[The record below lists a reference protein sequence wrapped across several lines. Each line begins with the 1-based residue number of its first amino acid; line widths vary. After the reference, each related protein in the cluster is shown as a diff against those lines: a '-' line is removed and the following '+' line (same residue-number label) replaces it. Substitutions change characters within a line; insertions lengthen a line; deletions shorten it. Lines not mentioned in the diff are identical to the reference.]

1 MEKKYW
7 KGVEELRND
16 AEFVRLKNNE
26 FFEHLP
32 VDEVIGKKAESTEN
46 TSRRDFL
53 KFLGFGMA
61 AATLAACETPVK
73 KSIPYLVK
81 PEEIIPGIPNYY
93 ASTFFDGHDYASI
106 LVKTRE
112 GRPIKIDGNNLSSIT
127 GHATHS
133 RVQASVLGL
142 YDTARLG
149 GPSKKGA
156 DAKWD
161 DVDKDIVAALDTA
174 VKNNGKIR
182 VLTSTVISPST
193 KALFAEFAAKYPGTE
208 LVMWDALSFSG
219 SIKANELSFGK
230 AAIPTYNF
238 DKAETIVGFDADFL
252 ANWVNPT
259 ENARQYAANRKLFGK
274 KTMSRHY
281 QFEGTLSVTGSNAD
295 HRYKVR
301 PSEHGSAVVS
311 LYNKLASMA
320 GTGAAGNAKSGA
332 DAGIAKAAA
341 DLWKNRGK
349 SLVVSGSNDVNVQLV
364 VNAINNLLGN
374 YGNTIHIDRH
384 SNLRQ
389 GDDAKMSQLISDMN
403 AGNVEVLLIHNVN
416 PAYSYP
422 DSNAFT
428 QAIAKV
434 KTVVSF
440 AGSMDETAALAG
452 FVCPDHHYLESW
464 NDAEPVAGVYSLTQ
478 PTIKNLYNTRQM
490 QLSLIKWAG
499 LAYEDFHAYL
509 KAFWTTN
516 MYAKQTGITSAEAFF
531 TKALQDG
538 VFELA
543 STSTAAAF
551 AGDVAAAASAAT
563 AGKSEGVDVVL
574 YEKTGLGNGLQA
586 NNPWLHELP
595 DPISK
600 VTWDNYVAM
609 SPSMAAT
616 LGLKQENVV
625 EVTVG
630 NKKIK
635 GPVYLQPGVAENT
648 VAIAVGYGRVK
659 AGKTA
664 DNLGFNAYQL
674 AAVKGGSIHYYAT
687 GASVN
692 KTVEDDH
699 KLASTQTHHT
709 LMGRNIVKETNLDQ
723 YINDPRSG
731 NPELKLHTYKG
742 KEKPKDI
749 DLWASEKNPG
759 HEKPNHFWGMSID
772 LNSCIGCGSC
782 VIACQVENNVP
793 VVGKDE
799 VMMSREMH
807 WIRIDRYYSSDTTKK
822 SAKEDGI
829 GTLKMYGM
837 MEVPA
842 EEPEVVFQPMLCQHC
857 NHAPCETVCPVAATT
872 HSQEGLNMMAYNRC
886 VGTRYCANNCP
897 YKVRRFNWFKYF
909 DNPQFDFNMNDELG
923 KMVLNPDV
931 IVRSRGV
938 MEKCSFCVQKIQY
951 GKLEAK
957 KAGRR
962 PKDGEITTACAQSCP
977 THAITFGDYN
987 DPNSRLSAE
996 AKDERAYHVLEELN
1010 VQPSIYYQT
1019 KVRNKDAG
1027 NKA

>member
-32 VDEVIGKKAESTEN
+32 VDEVIGKKAESTDT

-61 AATLAACETPVK
+61 AATLAACESPVK

-93 ASTFFDGHDYASI
+93 ASTFFDGHDYASV

-112 GRPIKIDGNNLSSIT
+112 GRPIKIDGNNLSSINKGT
-127 GHATHS
+127 THA

-142 YDTARLG
+142 YDTARIS
-149 GPSKKGA
+149 GPRKKGA

-161 DVDKDIVAALDTA
+161 EVDKDITAALETA
-174 VKNNGKIR
+174 VKNGGKIR
-182 VLTSTVISPST
+182 ILTSTVISPAT

-208 LVMWDALSFSG
+208 VVTYDALSFAG
-219 SIKANELSFGK
+219 TLKANELSFGK
-230 AAIPTYNF
+230 AALPTYNF

-252 ANWVNPT
+252 ANWVNST
-259 ENARQYAANRKLFGK
+259 ENARQYAVTRKLFGK
-274 KTMSRHY
+274 KSMSRHY
-281 QFEGTLSVTGSNAD
+281 QFEGTMTVTGSNAD
-295 HRYKVR
+295 HRYRVR
-301 PSEHGSAVVS
+301 PSEQGAAVVS
-311 LYNKLASMA
+311 LYNKLAAMA
-320 GTGAAGNAKSGA
+320 GVASAGNAKTGA
-332 DAGIAKAAA
+332 DEGIAKAAR

-349 SLVVSGSNDVNVQLV
+349 SVVVSGSNDVNVQVV

-384 SNLRQ
+384 SNIRQ
-389 GDDAKMSQLISDMN
+389 GDDTKMAQLMADMN
-403 AGNVEVLLIHNVN
+403 SGTVEVLMIHNSN
-416 PAYSYP
+416 PVYSYP
-422 DSNAFT
+422 DGDAF
-428 QAIAKV
+428 AKALAKV

-440 AGSMDETAALAG
+440 AGSMDETSSLAG
-452 FVCPDHHYLESW
+452 YVCPDHHYLESW

-490 QLSLIKWAG
+490 QHSLIKWAG
-499 LAYEDFHAYL
+499 IAHEDFHSYL
-509 KAFWTTN
+509 KAFWTSN
-516 MYAKQTGITSAEAFF
+516 MYPKQTGITSAEAFF
-531 TKALQDG
+531 TKSLQEG
-538 VFELA
+538 VVELA
-543 STSTAAAF
+543 AAPAPATF
-551 AGDVAAAASAAT
+551 AGDVAAAAAA
-563 AGKSEGVDVVL
+563 AAAVKPEGIDVVI
-574 YEKTGLGNGLQA
+574 YEKTGLGNGSMA

-600 VTWDNYVAM
+600 VCWDNYVAM
-609 SPSMAAT
+609 SPAMAES

-625 EVTVG
+625 ELVVG
-630 NKKIK
+630 NKSVK
-635 GPVYLQPGVAENT
+635 GPVYIQPGVADNT
-648 VAIAVGYGRVK
+648 VAVAVGYGRTV

-664 DNLGFNAYQL
+664 DNLGFNAYTL
-674 AAVKGGSIHYYAT
+674 ASVKNGAIHYFAT
-687 GASVN
+687 GAKLN

-699 KLASTQTHHT
+699 KLAATQTHHT
-709 LMGRNIVKETNLDQ
+709 MMGRAIVKETNLDQ
-723 YINDPRSG
+723 YLKDPKSG
-731 NPELKLHTYKG
+731 NPDVLIATHKG
-742 KEKPKDI
+742 KQKAKDI
-749 DLWASEKNPG
+749 DLWATEKNPG
-759 HEKPNHFWGMSID
+759 HDKPNHFWGMSID

-793 VVGKDE
+793 VVGKQE
-799 VMMSREMH
+799 VMNSREMH
-807 WIRIDRYYSSDTTKK
+807 WIRIDRYYTSDTTKA

-829 GTLKMYGM
+829 GKLQMYGL
-837 MEVPA
+837 MEKPA
-842 EEPEVVFQPMLCQHC
+842 ENPEVVFQPMLCQHC

-909 DNPQFDFNMNDELG
+909 DNPQFDFNMNDDLG

-962 PKDGEITTACAQSCP
+962 PVDGEITTACAQVCP

-987 DPNSRLSAE
+987 DPNSQLSVQS
-996 AKDERAYHVLEELN
+996 KDERAYHVLEELN

-1027 NKA
+1027 NA